1 MRRETC
7 GLAFAP
13 DGGPFAR
20 ADGAFTL
27 DRLPAGVG
35 RAHRVRMRASL
46 DPRPVSAVLIC
57 AALVALS
64 APMDAQQWP
73 SFRGADASGVEAAGQ
88 PPLTWDVA
96 SGTNVAWR
104 TPIPGLGH
112 SSPVV
117 WGDRIFVTTAVPLP
131 GLGGDAGATT
141 DGTVI
146 LKEVGSIPTNTR
158 HAWRLYCLD
167 RATGRVLWERT
178 AHEGMP
184 KVKRHAKASQA
195 SATPV
200 TDGTHVV
207 AMMGSEG
214 LYAFDIHGAPLWTR
228 DLGRLD
234 VGYVDDRKEE
244 WSPGSSPVIHDGLVI
259 VQNDRHTDSYVVAF
273 DVRTGQEKWRVGRD
287 EMPSWATPTVVDGPR
302 PTIVTNSPRFI
313 RGHEAATGRELWR
326 VEEGGQVKVPTPVVF
341 EDLVIVTGGWPNGG
355 RPIIAIRAATGAV
368 AWKLER
374 GSSYTPTP
382 VVYQGVL
389 YVCIDNGVL
398 SAYDPRTGKRHYQRR
413 IAPDSGGF
421 SASPVAAA
429 GRIYFPSEDGVM
441 FVVRAGTRF
450 ELLAR
455 NDMKAML
462 LATPAVV
469 GDTLLVRTRSHLV
482 ALQQTADQQRRARAD
497 AATRPASRI
506 AGRTLKA
513 RPAAGRERPAARPA
527 TRQAPLM
534 Q

>member
-1 MRRETC
+1 MRSFASAPRRVASTVILAGAC
-7 GLAFAP
+7 TVAFA
-13 DGGPFAR
+13 
-20 ADGAFTL
+20 L
-27 DRLPAGVG
+27 
-35 RAHRVRMRASL
+35 
-46 DPRPVSAVLIC
+46 AV
-57 AALVALS
+57 AAQ
-64 APMDAQQWP
+64 PQPPQQWP
-73 SFRGADASGVEAAGQ
+73 SFRGPDAAGVGSAGA

-96 SGTNVAWR
+96 TGTNVAWS

-117 WGDRIFVTTAVPLP
+117 WGDRVFVTTAVPLP
-131 GLGGDAGATT
+131 DASGAAGGGAIA
-141 DGTVI
+141 DGTVN
-146 LKEVGSIPTNTR
+146 LKEGGSIANRSR

-167 RATGRVLWERT
+167 RTTGRVLWERT

-200 TDGTHVV
+200 TDGRHVI

-214 LYAFDIHGAPLWTR
+214 LYAFDMQGAPLWTK

-234 VGYVDDRKEE
+234 VGYVDDRNEE

-259 VQNDRHTDSYVVAF
+259 VQNDRHADSYVVAF

-313 RGHEAATGRELWR
+313 RGHDAATGRELWR

-355 RPIIAIRAATGAV
+355 RPIIAIRTATGAV

-382 VVYQGVL
+382 LVYQGVL

-413 IAPDSGGF
+413 IAADAGGF
-421 SASPVAAA
+421 SASPVAAG
-429 GRIYFPSEDGVM
+429 GRIYFASEDGVM

-455 NDMKAML
+455 NDMKEML

-469 GDTLLVRTRSHLV
+469 GDTMLVRTRTHVV
-482 ALQQTADQQRRARAD
+482 AVSGTTAKRV
-497 AATRPASRI
+497 ASR
-506 AGRTLKA
+506 
-513 RPAAGRERPAARPA
+513 
-527 TRQAPLM
+527 
-534 Q
+534 

>member
-1 MRRETC
+1 MRHRTYVPRS
-7 GLAFAP
+7 LA
-13 DGGPFAR
+13 
-20 ADGAFTL
+20 
-27 DRLPAGVG
+27 
-35 RAHRVRMRASL
+35 
-46 DPRPVSAVLIC
+46 
-57 AALVALS
+57 AALILAGAVDLGPARG
-64 APMDAQQWP
+64 AAAQQWP
-73 SFRGADASGVEAAGQ
+73 SFRGPDASGVEATGQ
-88 PPLTWDVA
+88 PPVTWDLGA
-96 SGTNVAWR
+96 GTNVAWR

-131 GLGGDAGATT
+131 GLGGEAGAAT

-214 LYAFDIHGAPLWTR
+214 LYAFDMTGTALWTK

-234 VGYVDDRKEE
+234 VGYVDDKNEE
-244 WSPGSSPVIHDGLVI
+244 WGPGSSPVIHDGMVI
-259 VQNDRHTDSYVVAF
+259 VQNDRHTDSYIVAF
-273 DVRTGQEKWRVGRD
+273 DVRTGQEKWRVSRD
-287 EMPSWATPTVVDGPR
+287 EMPSWATPLVHRGART
-302 PTIVTNSPRFI
+302 TIVTNSPKAI
-313 RGHEAATGRELWR
+313 RGHDPGTGKELWQ
-326 VEEGGQVKVPTPVVF
+326 VADGTQVKVPTPVVF
-341 EDLVIVTGGWPNGG
+341 EDLVIVTGGWPTGG
-355 RPIIAIRAATGAV
+355 RPIFAIKAATGEV

-374 GSSYTPTP
+374 GSPYTTTP

-389 YVCIDNGVL
+389 YVCVDNGVL
-398 SAYDPRTGKRHYQRR
+398 SAYDARTGQRHYQQRL
-413 IAPDSGGF
+413 ATDAGAF
-421 SASPVAAA
+421 SASPVAAG
-429 GRIYFPSEDGVM
+429 GRLYLPSEDGVM
-441 FVVRAGTRF
+441 FVVRAGRRF

-455 NDMKAML
+455 NDMKEML

-469 GDTLLVRTRSHLV
+469 GDTLFVRTRTHLV
-482 ALQQTADQQRRARAD
+482 AVGAKPARA
-497 AATRPASRI
+497 ASR
-506 AGRTLKA
+506 
-513 RPAAGRERPAARPA
+513 
-527 TRQAPLM
+527 
-534 Q
+534 